1 MENTKTTKKTTTKAA
16 CKKTTKV
23 TSSTAKTA
31 ACAAK
36 KGCGCKKIATG
47 TEASTCKTTSNAKVF
62 PTEYLN
68 SWLQNRYSWN
78 HNDWLGLLSDL
89 SSKGYSYYAETI
101 EGQNIVGNYIETNR
115 WR

>member
-1 MENTKTTKKTTTKAA
+1 MESTKTTRKATTKAT
-16 CKKTTKV
+16 CKKATKTVSAATT
-23 TSSTAKTA
+23 TT
-31 ACAAK
+31 CATK
-36 KGCGCKKIATG
+36 KGCGCKKVAATSAD
-47 TEASTCKTTSNAKVF
+47 TKSCKTSNAKVF

-89 SSKGYSYYAETI
+89 SSKGYSYYAETV